1 MSELSTLAETVGQL
15 LKDRGESL
23 AVAESSCGGLLNA
36 TLVAIPGAS
45 AYYVGGAIIYTR
57 MAQFGLLGVPDEAM
71 KGHRASTEYYA
82 SLNAETIRARLGTT
96 WALSET
102 GASGPTGNRYGDNY
116 GHACIAVAGPV
127 ERSITIETADPD
139 REGNMWVLPQSVRWL
154 CWRSACERR
163 GKGRLSRRLSPSPG
177 RRLRASLLSR
187 IAPST

>member
-1 MSELSTLAETVGQL
+1 MPELSSLASTVGQL

-57 MAQFGLLGVPDEAM
+57 MAQIGLLGVPDEAM
-71 KGHRASTEYYA
+71 EGHRASTEYYA
-82 SLNAETIRARLGTT
+82 ALNAETIRTRLGTT

-116 GHACIAVAGPV
+116 GHACIAVSGPV
-127 ERSITIETADPD
+127 ERSITIETGDPD
-139 REGNMWVLPQSVRWL
+139 REGNMWVF
-154 CWRSACERR
+154 AERA
-163 GKGRLSRRLSPSPG
+163 LALLEEC
-177 RRLRASLLSR
+177 LREAR
-187 IAPST
+187 